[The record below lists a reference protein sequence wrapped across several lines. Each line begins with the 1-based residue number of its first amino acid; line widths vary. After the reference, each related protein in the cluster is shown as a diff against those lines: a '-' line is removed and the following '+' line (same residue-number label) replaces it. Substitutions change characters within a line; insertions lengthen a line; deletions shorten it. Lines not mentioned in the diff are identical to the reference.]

1 MTKAFLPLC
10 LVAATL
16 LTWACG
22 GSGSS
27 DLTPGSEVTI
37 EMPDGSLVTGRVADT
52 KPADESEPATGADPA
67 APEPPADAQPATP
80 KPTAGAVTEA
90 PKPTTDASPLD
101 TARQALTPP
110 EPSSHEPEFAEVTV
124 PAGTTLALTLD
135 GQLASDLSRVED
147 AVRAR
152 VERPVTIHG
161 VVAIPTG
168 SMVHGTVTTAEA
180 AGKVRGRA
188 RLAFRFDELDI
199 DNERHA
205 IRSDT
210 VSYEAEGT
218 KADDAKKVGIGAGAG
233 ALIGRLLGGKK
244 GAGAGALIGGGAGT
258 TMVLTTA
265 GDEVELRSGTPVEV
279 SLAQPLILVVPKD

>member
-1 MTKAFLPLC
+1 
-10 LVAATL
+10 
-16 LTWACG
+16 
-22 GSGSS
+22 
-27 DLTPGSEVTI
+27 
-37 EMPDGSLVTGRVADT
+37 MPDGSLVTGRVADT

-67 APEPPADAQPATP
+67 APEPPADAPPATP

-110 EPSSHEPEFAEVTV
+110 EPSRHEPEFAEVTV

-218 KADDAKKVGIGAGAG
+218 KADDTKKVGIGAGAG
-233 ALIGRLLGGKK
+233 ALIGGLLGGKK